1 MAILH
6 IHTRKSDFLLQVI
19 GRVVGGM
26 SVCMFDV
33 MTDLLFFLVVVGV
46 DSIRSHEFSRLC
58 LFLLSL
64 LNDLR
69 GRYVEFTDVFYN
81 PQTTET
87 GPVLYLHPSLLSL
100 LLPQADPCRP
110 HTPGNVF
117 PSVQLGFLKSTID
130 ASQLPSKAH
139 LEPTFDPLTLT
150 IVPNTSEIRGSAVSE
165 CGELIATL
173 AW

>member
-33 MTDLLFFLVVVGV
+33 MTDLLFFVVIVVV

-64 LNDLR
+64 LNDC
-69 GRYVEFTDVFYN
+69 EEDVLSLQMSSIN

-100 LLPQADPCRP
+100 LLAQADPCRP

-117 PSVQLGFLKSTID
+117 PSLQLGFLKSTID

-150 IVPNTSEIRGSAVSE
+150 IVSNTSEIRGSAVSE